1 MNIHLENK
9 YKIYIFIFNKLYAI
23 ECVYNNIL
31 LIKLI
36 NQYQYYF
43 KYNIS
48 YNNIKV
54 NINLIIYIISKFK
67 SI

>member
-43 KYNIS
+43 K
-48 YNNIKV
+48 
-54 NINLIIYIISKFK
+54 
-67 SI
+67 